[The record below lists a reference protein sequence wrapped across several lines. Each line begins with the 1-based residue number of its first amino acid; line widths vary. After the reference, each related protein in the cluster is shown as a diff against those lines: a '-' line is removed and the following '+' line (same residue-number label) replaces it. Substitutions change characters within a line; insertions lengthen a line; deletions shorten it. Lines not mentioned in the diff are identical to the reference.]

1 MKYVNGTRVVNKEDK
16 GEWIVLENG
25 KIVKKIPGDEM
36 PTSSTK
42 EENKDKIDLG
52 YYNFWRNL
60 FNKTVQK
67 MQNSK

>member
-1 MKYVNGTRVVNKEDK
+1 
-16 GEWIVLENG
+16 
-25 KIVKKIPGDEM
+25 M